1 LKKLIG
7 IFGGTFDPVHYG
19 HLESAAEV
27 LRALALEHIRFLPN
41 NIPPHREAPWLTAEQ
56 RQTLLKKAIEPVDGF
71 ELDTRE
77 LERSGKSYMV
87 DTLASLRSDFPE
99 CSFCLIMGMDTFE
112 GLPEWHRW
120 QDLFNLCHLVV
131 TQRPGY
137 HWPTSPELAALESR
151 RVAEPASL
159 KSADAGLIL
168 LQSVPQLDI
177 SSSDIRQRLQAGLS
191 VQDLV
196 PETVEKALSEMIQ
209 A

>member
-7 IFGGTFDPVHYG
+7 IFGGTFDPVHHG
-19 HLESAAEV
+19 HLEPAAEV

-41 NIPPHREAPWLTAEQ
+41 NIPPHREAPWLTTEQ
-56 RQTLLKKAIEPVDGF
+56 RQVLLKKAIEPVDGF

-99 CSFCLIMGMDTFE
+99 HSFCLIMGMDTFE
-112 GLPEWHRW
+112 GLPEWRRW
-120 QDLFNLCHLVV
+120 QALIDLRHPVV

-137 HWPTSPELAALESR
+137 DWPTSPELAALESR
-151 RVAEPASL
+151 RVAEPAGL

-168 LQSVPQLDI
+168 LQSVSQLDI
-177 SSSDIRQRLQAGLS
+177 SSSDIRQRIQAGLS
-191 VQDLV
+191 VQNLV